1 MCEGGDCMDKKEA
14 YKIVYDDLIRI
25 PTFGGLWNAKNDDA
39 NSYYTKIGIYFVMST
54 IAFAIDPDN
63 KTVYNEYEE
72 IFKKNLKAQRKD
84 KDE

>member
-1 MCEGGDCMDKKEA
+1 MDKKEA

-25 PTFGGLWNAKNDDA
+25 PTFGGLWNAENDA

-54 IAFAIDPDN
+54 IAFTIDPDN

-72 IFKKNLKAQRKD
+72 IFKKNLKAK
-84 KDE
+84 KES